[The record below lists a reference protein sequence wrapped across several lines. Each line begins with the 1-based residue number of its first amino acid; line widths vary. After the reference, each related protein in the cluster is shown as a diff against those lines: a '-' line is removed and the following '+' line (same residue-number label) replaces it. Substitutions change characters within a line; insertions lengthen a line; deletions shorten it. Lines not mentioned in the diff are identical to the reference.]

1 MKNNFERPDVYAD
14 THWTFF
20 FGKAVC
26 KLIHNAGTSDC
37 LTNDLN
43 ISEVGDVIRDIVL
56 CLLET
61 AGSAR
66 QFKSIYRLK
75 KAPQRRGQG
84 PRRQGAARAQAS
96 HFDVKMPLA
105 GKIP

>member
-26 KLIHNAGTSDC
+26 KLIHNAGISDC

-66 QFKSIYRLK
+66 QFKSTYRLK
-75 KAPQRRGQG
+75 KAPPAAG
-84 PRRQGAARAQAS
+84 PRPSPPSAVRAQAS
-96 HFDVKMPLA
+96 HFDVKTPLA
-105 GKIP
+105 GEIP